1 MGPSKQQMA
10 IYTKRYSDFHQTTK
24 KHGGIGIFIPD
35 LSPKVQYLIPQLS
48 KRPSQSLN
56 SSFYLNFIP
65 QLCGMPRCHAMS
77 ATSQLR

>member
-48 KRPSQSLN
+48 K
-56 SSFYLNFIP
+56 
-65 QLCGMPRCHAMS
+65 
-77 ATSQLR
+77 